1 MIRPVR
7 ITPPAEMPITVE
19 AAKIFLRVD
28 GADDDALIEAL
39 IGAAVDH
46 LDGRAGIL
54 GRCLVTQVWQYQA
67 AGFQRQFSLGMPG
80 AVAATVYY
88 FDQDGF
94 SQELPQENIT
104 FVDTSRGSCLVVA
117 DRLPTAVWYGPVTID
132 VTFGTASD
140 EVPAALVQAI
150 RMLVAH
156 WYAHREAVASGSAM
170 EVPLGVN
177 ALIGPY
183 RWISI

>member
-28 GADDDALIEAL
+28 GADEDALIEGL
-39 IGAAVDH
+39 IAAAADH
-46 LDGRAGIL
+46 LDGRTGLL

-67 AGFQRQFSLGMPG
+67 VGFQRQFSLGMPG
-80 AVAATVYY
+80 AVAATVHY
-88 FDQDGF
+88 FDRDGA
-94 SQELPQENIT
+94 SQELPQEDIT
-104 FVDTSRGSCLVVA
+104 LVDTARGSCLVFA
-117 DRLPTAVWYGPVTID
+117 DRQPTAVWYGPVTID
-132 VTFGTASD
+132 VTFGTAPD
-140 EVPAALVQAI
+140 KVPAALVQAI

-156 WYAHREAVASGSAM
+156 WYANREAVASGSAT
-170 EVPLGVN
+170 ELPLAVN
-177 ALIGPY
+177 ALIAPY